1 MQRRRRVWEIIEPGT
16 AEDIV
21 SRCYDVFTTFMTLVN
36 VVVTVLYTFDEM
48 ELNYGGTLLFGEA
61 VTVAFFAVEYGM
73 QVWTAQFTYPNLSNS
88 RAVNRYMTSFKCH
101 LETQ

>member
-36 VVVTVLYTFDEM
+36 VVVTVLNTFDEM
-48 ELNYGGTLLFGEA
+48 ELNYGGTLLF
-61 VTVAFFAVEYGM
+61 
-73 QVWTAQFTYPNLSNS
+73 
-88 RAVNRYMTSFKCH
+88 
-101 LETQ
+101 